1 MNELIKIINDFEGTF
16 NNQLKNQETKKLK
29 EGCYVYELEAD
40 TTIPSEYILLMHFL
54 GEINIKLQRKIVTY
68 ILNKQNKYGGWPLFF
83 DGESDLSASVKAYYA
98 LKLAGVSEKTKCM
111 IKAKECIL
119 KLGGIEK
126 VNVFTRISLALF
138 NQISWESIPFMPI
151 EIMKFPNWFPFNI
164 YKISYWSRTVLIP
177 LLVIM
182 NKRPIASNPNKI
194 SIKELFSDAKNSSKK
209 IDMISQKNKLSKFF
223 IYIDKFAR
231 KIFPFFTKKYKT
243 NCEKQAIKWIVKRI
257 NGEDGLGGIFPA
269 MVNSL
274 IALIIS
280 DKKRYFKEIELAMK
294 AINKLIVEKKEYAYC
309 QPCFSPVWDSGW
321 MGILKIENEIFDDK
335 LVNWLLKKEIKIKG
349 DWSHNKN
356 NAEAGGWA
364 FQFNNDFYPDVDDT
378 ALVGMFLDRYNRKKK
393 KILVR
398 NALER
403 TRRWIITMQSDNG
416 GWGAFDINN
425 NHYLLNSIPFADHGA
440 LLDPPTADVTARWL
454 SFLKQLDDPENKASI
469 KRATNFLISEQ
480 EDDGSWY
487 GRWGTN
493 YIYGTW
499 SVLSALN
506 LVEFKG
512 KNKVFQKAVNYLN
525 RMQRK
530 DGGWGEDGKSYYKNF
545 ESYSKES
552 TPSQTSWAL
561 MGLLAASRINTPQVL
576 KGVKFLTSPKNKFVE
591 SHFTAVGFPR
601 VFYLK
606 YHGYAEYFPLLAISK
621 IKSQLKKNSIAP
633 IYGT

>member
-126 VNVFTRISLALF
+126 LNVFTRISLALF

-440 LLDPPTADVTARWL
+440 LLDPPTADVTARCL

>member
-440 LLDPPTADVTARWL
+440 LLDPPTADVTARCL